1 MTEFAAKQT
10 SSGGLLV
17 HTAHLPTSPWPS
29 ALGHTSI
36 QRGPSEYCSY
46 LLYTLCDMECFKE
59 CSMININYIAVV
71 GCKAS
76 WGVKRATKT

>member
-10 SSGGLLV
+10 SFRRVTG
-17 HTAHLPTSPWPS
+17 AHRSSPISPWRS

-36 QRGPSEYCSY
+36 QRGPSGYCSC
-46 LLYTLCDMECFKE
+46 LLYTLCDMKCFKE
-59 CSMININYIAVV
+59 CSMININYTAVV

-76 WGVKRATKT
+76 WEVDQNVD